1 MLRLITDKS
10 SRRHPQQLCSRKQN
24 IASVL
29 FVPYRGTD
37 IHHSFVEDVKV
48 KILGNIKS
56 NTLLEIL
63 VRSGKSQTANILSC
77 RWTPAL

>member
-37 IHHSFVEDVKV
+37 IHHSFALQLKNDQNAS
-48 KILGNIKS
+48 NI
-56 NTLLEIL
+56 
-63 VRSGKSQTANILSC
+63 
-77 RWTPAL
+77 